1 MRRAKLAKSSSIK
14 PHSRESGLLG
24 WAGATARGGHPVCEL
39 GRLVSQCLRL
49 LETPHPRI
57 DDQSR
62 APGPLCT
69 GNSRPITARLPL
81 RFGLL
86 VLYRNSTDRAST
98 RHQGPR
104 CCRWPHSRRLAPGR
118 KSQWHKM
125 PMLRCRPFFDWLF
138 LLQIFVTGP
147 ASRLWQAGCCEN
159 TAGSLRLSTLRF
171 EVEPWKTSD
180 TGLFVMDCKA
190 PPGVSRNL
198 GCAVRCTD
206 CSNNTPYCGGCFGM
220 REANARSKLEPWK
233 QSQPSQ
239 PLIESR
245 SSPILLRAPLP
256 FVYAIHVP

>member
-1 MRRAKLAKSSSIK
+1 M
-14 PHSRESGLLG
+14 
-24 WAGATARGGHPVCEL
+24 CEL

-190 PPGVSRNL
+190 PPPRVSTTWVALHGLQQQHNM
-198 GCAVRCTD
+198 VRWMFR
-206 CSNNTPYCGGCFGM
+206 GKRM
-220 REANARSKLEPWK
+220 REANWNSAAGLFQRLCEAIAARHNLSL
-233 QSQPSQ
+233 S
-239 PLIESR
+239 
-245 SSPILLRAPLP
+245 
-256 FVYAIHVP
+256 HVPLLSSSVPFFPS